1 MFFGKG
7 VLKICSKI
15 TEELYILLDI
25 CSPINLLRIF
35 RAPVPKNTYKGLLFG
50 NAQLI
55 NYGPKMFDE
64 RVGMIKT
71 VVYFFFFCSYCLHI
85 IILSLGFLL
94 ILQRTEL

>member
-7 VLKICSKI
+7 VLKIYSKI

-71 VVYFFFFCSYCLHI
+71 VVYLFFFIHI
-85 IILSLGFLL
+85 VYILSYYPWDFY
-94 ILQRTEL
+94 